1 MPTTVGQLVSLLEDR
16 YPPALAEDWDAVGLV
31 CGDPNAS
38 VSRVL
43 FAVDP
48 VRDVVDEA
56 LVEQADLIV
65 THHPLLLRGVHS
77 VAPVNHK
84 GSVLHT
90 LISHGIALYAAHT
103 NADHATPGVA
113 DALADVLGVQD
124 TSPLVPIPDE
134 PRCGTGRVGRL
145 DEVLTLGSF
154 AERVAERLPA
164 THHGVRVAG
173 DPDRLVETVAVCG
186 GSGDAF
192 LGAAADLADVYV
204 TSDLR
209 HHRAQD
215 HLVDGGCALVDVA
228 HWASEWPWLPVAA
241 SALQQDLERL
251 GSTVDIHVS
260 TVVTDPWT
268 LHRGSPS

>member
-1 MPTTVGQLVSLLEDR
+1 MPATVGQIVSLLEQR
-16 YPPALAEDWDAVGLV
+16 YPPSLAEDWDAVGLV
-31 CGDPNAS
+31 CGDPNAT
-38 VSRVL
+38 VTRVL

-56 LVEQADLIV
+56 LVLQADLIV

-77 VAPVNHK
+77 VAPVTHK
-84 GSVLHT
+84 GTVLHT
-90 LISHGIALYAAHT
+90 LITHGISLYCAHT
-103 NADHATPGVA
+103 NADHARPGVA
-113 DALADVLGVQD
+113 DALADALGVQD
-124 TSPLVPIPDE
+124 TRPLVPMTHD

-145 DEVLTLGSF
+145 EETLTLSAF
-154 AERVAERLPA
+154 ADRVAERLPV

-173 DPDRLVETVAVCG
+173 DLDRLVTTVAVCG

-192 LGAAADLADVYV
+192 LAHAASVADVYV

-228 HWASEWPWLPVAA
+228 HWASEWPWLPAA
-241 SALQQDLERL
+241 AEELRRAVDAS
-251 GSTVDIHVS
+251 GSTVDVHVS
-260 TVVTDPWT
+260 TIVTDPWT